1 MCAPYS
7 DQENVQDPI
16 RFRKD
21 ETSKTIWASDYEI
34 AKNVADTAEALISLV
49 CFLRDSEIKDLQ
61 KNEKRMRTVDI
72 DHVLDAKPLEANNNT
87 NLHANASYLIAQSNV
102 FDAI

>member
-1 MCAPYS
+1 MDWGLIYGQFYA
-7 DQENVQDPI
+7 VL
-16 RFRKD
+16 KL
-21 ETSKTIWASDYEI
+21 IWTRGILSTP
-34 AKNVADTAEALISLV
+34 VGLV

-87 NLHANASYLIAQSNV
+87 NLHANASYLIAQQC
-102 FDAI
+102 I